1 VEEVENPPQIF
12 IKKKNMK
19 VEIRPIDKNK
29 WHGKKGSESFSRP
42 HNIEALVDVKTMKY
56 ATGLSEEDIK
66 LLKGKGC
73 SYDLSDDFVNGKVH
87 PFWESKM
94 AQIKLENK
102 TMFLNPDKTMLDFI
116 KVKICKASKYVA
128 NSMQEFEEGKWPD
141 ATHIIHDESEQ
152 VEIKASKVAIKN
164 QAVIEVSKLPLEKK
178 IQLCMILGGK
188 NVKGKSENH
197 VEVAVSELL
206 EENAEDVLNF
216 IKLDADK
223 MELHALVLECLQ
235 KNILVKK
242 GHKIEYNGS
251 SLGGDVYQVID
262 YLNESENNELR
273 IRLTAAVN

>member
-1 VEEVENPPQIF
+1 
-12 IKKKNMK
+12 MK

-29 WHGKKGSESFSRP
+29 WHGKKGSESFARP
-42 HNIEALVDVKTMKY
+42 HTVQALVDPKTMKY
-56 ATGLSEEDIK
+56 ATGLDEKDVEK
-66 LLKGKGC
+66 LKKEGC

-102 TMFLNPDKTMLDFI
+102 TIFFDPEKSMLDFI

-128 NSMQEFEEGKWPD
+128 NSVQEIEEGLWPD

-164 QAVIEVSKLPLEKK
+164 QAVIAVSKLPLEKK

-197 VEVAVSELL
+197 VEVAISELL
-206 EENAEDVLNF
+206 EEQAEEVLNF
-216 IKLDADK
+216 MKLDADK
-223 MELHALVLECLQ
+223 MEIHALVLECLQ
-235 KNILVKK
+235 KNILTKK

-251 SLGGDVYQVID
+251 NLGGDIYQVID
-262 YLNESENNELR
+262 YLNEDENNELR